1 MIHINLLPARAERRK
16 ELIRKQLSIAA
27 LTILFTVAA
36 MGLLFYRVQSQYN
49 QTQSTLQRTNKKI
62 KQLEPVIKKIDQY
75 KKQKEE
81 ISKKIAVI
89 IDLDRYRLAP
99 VVILSDLNRQRPE
112 KLWFTNLKESSQHLT
127 ISGVAVD
134 NETIVSFLNNLK
146 LSAPLKNADLTLL
159 RSQTIQDLKLKEF
172 TISCSLDLT
181 SLPELL
187 KIPKVSPENTQ
198 PGKVNPDAVNPDT
211 VNKDEQDG

>member
-27 LTILFTVAA
+27 LTIILSVAA
-36 MGLLFYRVQSQYN
+36 MGFLFYQAQSKYN
-49 QTQSTLQRTNKKI
+49 RSQSALNRTNQKI
-62 KQLEPVIKKIDQY
+62 KKLEPIIRKIEEY

-81 ISKKIAVI
+81 ISKKIDVI

-99 VVILSDLNRQRPE
+99 VVILSDLNQQRPE
-112 KLWFTNLKESSQHLT
+112 KLWFTNLKENGQQLT

-134 NETIVSFLNNLK
+134 NETIVNFLNNLK

-159 RSQTIQDLKLKEF
+159 RSQSIQNLKLKEF
-172 TISCSLDLT
+172 TINCPLDLS

-187 KIPKVSPENTQ
+187 EQANVSEETTHTEKNIPERSDSKKNTQ
-198 PGKVNPDAVNPDT
+198 GG
-211 VNKDEQDG
+211 QDG

>member
-16 ELIRKQLSIAA
+16 ELVRKQLSIAA

-36 MGLLFYRVQSQYN
+36 MGFLFYQAQSKYSK
-49 QTQSTLQRTNKKI
+49 TQKSLQRTNKQI
-62 KQLEPVIKKIDQY
+62 KQLEPIIKKIEEY
-75 KKQKEE
+75 KKQKGE

-99 VVILSDLNRQRPE
+99 VVTLSDLNQHRPE
-112 KLWFTNLKESSQHLT
+112 KLWFTSLKENGQQLT

-134 NETIVSFLNNLK
+134 NETIVNFLNNLK

-172 TISCSLDLT
+172 TINCSLDFT
-181 SLPELL
+181 TLPDLL
-187 KIPKVSPENTQ
+187 KSPETS
-198 PGKVNPDAVNPDT
+198 PEKVNNG
-211 VNKDEQDG
+211 EQDG